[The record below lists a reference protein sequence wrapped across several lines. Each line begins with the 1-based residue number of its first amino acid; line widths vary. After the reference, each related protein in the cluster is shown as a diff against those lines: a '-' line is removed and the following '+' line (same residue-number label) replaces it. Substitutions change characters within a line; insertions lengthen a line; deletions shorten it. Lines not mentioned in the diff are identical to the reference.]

1 MKLYAISVTN
11 DLGKKS
17 SSKPT
22 SVNSSFKGYVNG
34 KFYRDE
40 IIQKAKKALENPE
53 ILKSFKQK
61 SLLDTYKTWHEGN
74 MATSKGERI
83 ALAIFTLGIS
93 EVSWTF
99 FGRLNDIME
108 NKDKQKDL
116 DEILSCMKDLTSK

>member
-1 MKLYAISVTN
+1 MKLYAISSSN
-11 DLGKKS
+11 DFSNKS
-17 SSKPT
+17 NSK
-22 SVNSSFKGYVNG
+22 SISANNSFKGYVNG

-40 IIQKAKKALENPE
+40 IIQKAKKALDNPE
-53 ILKSFKQK
+53 ILKAFKQK

-116 DEILSCMKDLTSK
+116 DEILSCMKDLKK